1 MSRRDP
7 AKVIRQTQTKHLKDY
22 RNILNRERRPMNAN
36 ERGIGNRMAENIIS
50 AAREIVLYS
59 FWGKWNNRKDQETAA
74 AEVGPAGTGKHFC
87 ISKGGQLH
95 HIFVG
100 KKLVGTV

>member
-1 MSRRDP
+1 MIKSVWDSMFLEDIMANVFGAGIAAGAILLYFSRSTTTRIFP
-7 AKVIRQTQTKHLKDY
+7 RAFNH
-22 RNILNRERRPMNAN
+22 PPFF
-36 ERGIGNRMAENIIS
+36 
-50 AAREIVLYS
+50 S

>member
-1 MSRRDP
+1 MYLVRVLQQELFYYILAEVPRRGFSHFNHP
-7 AKVIRQTQTKHLKDY
+7 PFFY
-22 RNILNRERRPMNAN
+22 
-36 ERGIGNRMAENIIS
+36 
-50 AAREIVLYS
+50 